1 MYATKRVRKHTKRTD
16 EVILQVTE
24 LIQKAKEGD
33 REAFAELYKV
43 YSKKLYSTALY
54 MLGRRE
60 DAEDLVMDTV
70 MDAFR
75 GIRTLRDADAFEGWI
90 FKILVNKI
98 KRKRKSY
105 IDEPVELLE
114 EILPEQD
121 APGENRVL
129 VFEAMKTLSGED
141 RDILILG
148 IVNGYKSEEIAALL
162 GMNSYTVRSRQKR
175 ALEKLRRILEK
186 GDCSCCSCARR
197 AEVIKL

>member
-1 MYATKRVRKHTKRTD
+1 MNATKKAKKHTIFTD
-16 EVILQVTE
+16 GVIQQVTE
-24 LIQKAKEGD
+24 LIQKAKKGD
-33 REAFAELYKV
+33 KEAFAELYKI

-70 MDAFR
+70 TDAFR
-75 GIRTLRDADAFEGWI
+75 GIGTLRDADAFEGWI

-98 KRKRKSY
+98 KRKRRSY

-114 EILPEQD
+114 EILPEQA

-129 VFEAMKTLSGED
+129 VLEAMKTLSRED

-148 IVNGYKSEEIAALL
+148 IVNGYKSEEIASLI
-162 GMNSYTVRSRQKR
+162 GMNSNTVRSRQKR
-175 ALEKLRRILEK
+175 ALEKLRKLLEK
-186 GDCSCCSCARR
+186 G
-197 AEVIKL
+197 EEQ